1 MADGF
6 EDPYEGLITRKKMIK
21 RPDWLAVGV
30 SVVSIVT
37 TLGAWAWWGGKL
49 SQRVET
55 LEAVQQRQEERLN
68 EYSRDNTKQDIAL
81 GVTGQQYADIIRR
94 LGEID
99 RKLDK
104 R

>member
-1 MADGF
+1 
-6 EDPYEGLITRKKMIK
+6 MIK

-30 SVVSIVT
+30 AMLSIIT

-49 SQRVET
+49 SQRVDT
-55 LEAVQQRQEERLN
+55 IEASQARQEERLN
-68 EYSRDNTKQDIAL
+68 EFTRDNAKQDIAL

-94 LGEID
+94 LD
-99 RKLDK
+99 RLDAKLDK